1 MPTPTLAPVTVYGTW
16 PPEPPSWGGG
26 LGSGLWDGIGWSYFS
41 TPRIVPAWY
50 IAQILNQK
58 EAYYFSHYSQESRY
72 YHDPQTTRGMV
83 EPLVNKLIPETG
95 KFLGYVRDLLE
106 TRLDKQAFKYLNV
119 MAQTHEKFMQGI
131 FSWSVIQ
138 KDIASGTPPK
148 VAIGS
153 EVASVWGGAAI
164 AGAIAGMGTLLMV
177 GAGMPTVVAGMA
189 IVAIASSLPDLIDLK
204 GAAAKFIRD
213 VLVNEG
219 THIPLHTG
227 GMPTESLPDQ
237 QPSHATLS
245 NVDSG
250 PTAADVAAAN
260 DGARFSD
267 YQIYLAMREIATHP
281 ADYPE
286 AVAILPE
293 ILAEIGRDH
302 PIGGAADAE
311 RPADSP
317 SMRPPPEVVFYADLA
332 ADSGVKSFTAQ
343 DGKSYV
349 LIGDNTPSEMVGGNA
364 INWFM
369 PGSDFDW
376 SNKVVGN
383 PDGYNV
389 LDFSLNEWGVDIV
402 VSGNDR
408 MDKWIAD
415 RASAFGLKDYDV
427 NSHFLTHESALGKL
441 RGDGYAFVELKSG
454 SCGEW
459 CQGEYRNID
468 YVIGSD
474 YDDILVGDVLGGM
487 TFTGRGGN
495 DTFVVHGGGN
505 RIVFNDGN
513 FADPDSGEITTKFIH
528 GLTTAREARDFNLK
542 HYQPAYL
549 GGYGGL
555 RIEPDVLDFSNLDGD
570 LNTEGHQAMRFIGTG
585 KFTGHAGE
593 LRYVTEDH
601 HGLDWPVTHDDES
614 GWWRAST
621 VSLEGDRTGD
631 GIADFFIEY
640 TNYADPSTPNG
651 YGYMMAGVIGSNYP
665 YLDSD
670 NFFFG

>member
-1 MPTPTLAPVTVYGTW
+1 MK
-16 PPEPPSWGGG
+16 E
-26 LGSGLWDGIGWSYFS
+26 IGAHPDDY
-41 TPRIVPAWY
+41 PDAAVILPA
-50 IAQILNQK
+50 IL
-58 EAYYFSHYSQESRY
+58 
-72 YHDPQTTRGMV
+72 
-83 EPLVNKLIPETG
+83 
-95 KFLGYVRDLLE
+95 
-106 TRLDKQAFKYLNV
+106 
-119 MAQTHEKFMQGI
+119 
-131 FSWSVIQ
+131 
-138 KDIASGTPPK
+138 
-148 VAIGS
+148 
-153 EVASVWGGAAI
+153 
-164 AGAIAGMGTLLMV
+164 
-177 GAGMPTVVAGMA
+177 
-189 IVAIASSLPDLIDLK
+189 
-204 GAAAKFIRD
+204 
-213 VLVNEG
+213 
-219 THIPLHTG
+219 
-227 GMPTESLPDQ
+227 
-237 QPSHATLS
+237 
-245 NVDSG
+245 
-250 PTAADVAAAN
+250 ADVADRIVSGNDPGIEAN
-260 DGARFSD
+260 GTGSVLR
-267 YQIYLAMREIATHP
+267 TP
-281 ADYPE
+281 
-286 AVAILPE
+286 PE
-293 ILAEIGRDH
+293 IVH
-302 PIGGAADAE
+302 
-311 RPADSP
+311 
-317 SMRPPPEVVFYADLA
+317 YADIEPEN
-332 ADSGVKSFTAQ
+332 GVKSFVGE
-343 DGKSYV
+343 DGKSY
-349 LIGDNTPSEMVGGNA
+349 LFIGDETPSEMVGGNA

-369 PGSDFDW
+369 PKNAYDW

-389 LDFSLNEWGVDIV
+389 LDFSLNGWGVDIV

-415 RASAFGLKDYDV
+415 RASAFGLKDYDI
-427 NSHFLTHESALGKL
+427 NRHFLTHESALGKL
-441 RGDGYAFVELKSG
+441 RGYAPVELKSG

-505 RIVFNDGN
+505 RIVFNDGD

-528 GLTTAREARDFNLK
+528 GLTTVREARDFDLK

-651 YGYMMAGVIGSNYP
+651 YGYMMADVIGSNYP

>member
-50 IAQILNQK
+50 IALILNQK

-83 EPLVNKLIPETG
+83 EPLVNALIPETG
-95 KFLGYVRDLLE
+95 KVLGYMQDLLKSS
-106 TRLDKQAFKYLNV
+106 LDESSFKILKA
-119 MAQTHEKFMQGI
+119 MARTHAYFMQSI
-131 FSWSVIQ
+131 FSWSTIQ
-138 KDIASGTPPK
+138 KDIASGTDPK
-148 VAIGS
+148 VAVGS
-153 EVASVWGGAAI
+153 EVASVAVSAMI
-164 AGAIAGMGTLLMV
+164 AGALAGLAGALIAIEGPAAVATIAINIGVSTLLDTL
-177 GAGMPTVVAGMA
+177 G
-189 IVAIASSLPDLIDLK
+189 LK
-204 GAAAKFIRD
+204 GEAAKLIND
-213 VLVNEG
+213 ALAGAEK
-219 THIPLHTG
+219 HISAAGDT
-227 GMPTESLPDQ
+227 
-237 QPSHATLS
+237 
-245 NVDSG
+245 
-250 PTAADVAAAN
+250 PTATTPSPDEADHHAPSASVEVGSPAQGAVEPFN
-260 DGARFSD
+260 DDVTLFSD
-267 YQIYLAMREIATHP
+267 YQLYLAMKEISAHP
-281 ADYPE
+281 DDYPGA
-286 AVAILPE
+286 AVILPAILADVADRIVSGNDPGIEANGNGSVLRAPPE
-293 ILAEIGRDH
+293 IVH
-302 PIGGAADAE
+302 
-311 RPADSP
+311 
-317 SMRPPPEVVFYADLA
+317 YADIEPEN
-332 ADSGVKSFTAQ
+332 GVKSFVGE
-343 DGKSYV
+343 DGKSY
-349 LIGDNTPSEMVGGNA
+349 LFIGDETPSEMVGGNA

-369 PGSDFDW
+369 PKNAYDW

-389 LDFSLNEWGVDIV
+389 LDFSLNGWGVDIV

-415 RASAFGLKDYDV
+415 RASTFGLKDYDV
-427 NSHFLTHESALGKL
+427 NRHFLTHESALGKL
-441 RGDGYAFVELKSG
+441 RGYAPVELTSG
-454 SCGEW
+454 SYGDW
-459 CQGEYRNID
+459 CPGEYRNID
-468 YVIGSD
+468 YLIGSD

-487 TFTGRGGN
+487 TFTGRGGD

-505 RIVFNDGN
+505 RIVFNDGD
-513 FADPDSGEITTKFIH
+513 FVDPDSGEITTKYIH

-542 HYQPAYL
+542 NYQPAYL

-585 KFTGHAGE
+585 QFTGHAGE

-601 HGLDWPVTHDDES
+601 YGLDLPATHDED
-614 GWWRAST
+614 GVGWRATT
-621 VSLEGDRTGD
+621 VCLEGDRTGR

-640 TNYADPSTPNG
+640 TNYADPSIP
-651 YGYMMAGVIGSNYP
+651 YGSMFSVLMGVIYP

>member
-1 MPTPTLAPVTVYGTW
+1 MPTPTLGAITVYGTY

-26 LGSGLWDGIGWSYFS
+26 LGSGLWDGIGWSHFS

-83 EPLVNKLIPETG
+83 EPLVNALIPETG
-95 KFLGYVRDLLE
+95 KVLQYMQDLVKSSFDE
-106 TRLDKQAFKYLNV
+106 PSFKILKT
-119 MAQTHEKFMQGI
+119 MARTHAYFMQGV
-131 FSWSVIQ
+131 FSWNAIQ
-138 KDIASGTPPK
+138 KDIASGTDPK
-148 VAIGS
+148 VAVGS
-153 EVASVWGGAAI
+153 EVASVAI
-164 AGAIAGMGTLLMV
+164 SAMLAGALTGLAGVLIALEGPAAVATIAISIGVSTLLDTLGLKGEAAKLIKNALA
-177 GAGMPTVVAGMA
+177 GAEAHVSAAGDTYTA
-189 IVAIASSLPDLIDLK
+189 TTLPSDDADRRASPASFEGGSSKQNDASTFNDDVAI
-204 GAAAKFIRD
+204 
-213 VLVNEG
+213 
-219 THIPLHTG
+219 
-227 GMPTESLPDQ
+227 
-237 QPSHATLS
+237 
-245 NVDSG
+245 
-250 PTAADVAAAN
+250 
-260 DGARFSD
+260 FSD
-267 YQIYLAMREIATHP
+267 YQLYTAMREIGAHP
-281 ADYPE
+281 DDYSDAAIILP
-286 AVAILPE
+286 AILVEVAERIASDNAPGIEANGNNPVLRASPE
-293 ILAEIGRDH
+293 IVR
-302 PIGGAADAE
+302 
-311 RPADSP
+311 
-317 SMRPPPEVVFYADLA
+317 YADLEPEN
-332 ADSGVKSFTAQ
+332 GVKSFVAE
-343 DGKSYV
+343 DGKSY
-349 LIGDNTPSEMVGGNA
+349 LFIGDETPSEMVGGNG

-369 PGSDFDW
+369 PGNDYDW
-376 SNKVVGN
+376 ANKVVGN

-415 RASAFGLKDYDV
+415 RASAFGLEDYDV

-441 RGDGYAFVELKSG
+441 RGYGYAFVELKSG

-459 CQGEYRNID
+459 CQGEFRNID

-505 RIVFNDGN
+505 RIVFNDGD
-513 FADPDSGEITTKFIH
+513 FTDPDSGEITTKFIH

-542 HYQPAYL
+542 HYYPAYL

-570 LNTEGHQAMRFIGTG
+570 LNTEGHQAMWFIGTG

-640 TNYADPSTPNG
+640 TNYADPSTP
-651 YGYMMAGVIGSNYP
+651 YGTNYP
-665 YLDSD
+665 YLDSE
-670 NFFFG
+670 NLFFG